1 MNIFQRRYGRNVVRP
16 KIRFII
22 YKIVRIIKYE
32 NKTGIAAVAGCAMLL
47 LSPQTSVEAAR
58 KGMELLWMTVAP
70 SLLPFFIFTD
80 MLMSAGIHRA
90 IGRALRY
97 PVSFL
102 LGVPGEAAF
111 VFVSS
116 ILSGYPSG
124 ARLTAE
130 LRRSGI
136 ITRDE
141 SRDMLNFCSTSG
153 PLFIVGAVGTG
164 MLGSPRAG
172 YMILASHCAGAL
184 LTGIVMNQHSFLNRS
199 LAGRKYH
206 AEPSDYVLQD
216 IKICKNDTP
225 AVMQAASEAVLHS
238 LKTIALIGGF
248 IIIFTVIT
256 EYTVKAGNAISYII
270 SDCTPGVPEYSRRQ
284 ITGFIDHIT
293 TAVSGLLEITVGCS
307 HVSNM
312 EGVGLDIKTTVC
324 TFLVSFGGLS
334 VMAQT
339 AGVLHGT
346 DIKMSDYMRAKL
358 MHGLISA
365 AIVVFLIILF

>member
-153 PLFIVGAVGTG
+153 PLFIVGAVG
-164 MLGSPRAG
+164 
-172 YMILASHCAGAL
+172 LACW
-184 LTGIVMNQHSFLNRS
+184 
-199 LAGRKYH
+199 
-206 AEPSDYVLQD
+206 
-216 IKICKNDTP
+216 
-225 AVMQAASEAVLHS
+225 EAHVP
-238 LKTIALIGGF
+238 
-248 IIIFTVIT
+248 VI
-256 EYTVKAGNAISYII
+256 
-270 SDCTPGVPEYSRRQ
+270 
-284 ITGFIDHIT
+284 
-293 TAVSGLLEITVGCS
+293 
-307 HVSNM
+307 
-312 EGVGLDIKTTVC
+312 
-324 TFLVSFGGLS
+324 
-334 VMAQT
+334 
-339 AGVLHGT
+339 
-346 DIKMSDYMRAKL
+346 
-358 MHGLISA
+358 
-365 AIVVFLIILF
+365 